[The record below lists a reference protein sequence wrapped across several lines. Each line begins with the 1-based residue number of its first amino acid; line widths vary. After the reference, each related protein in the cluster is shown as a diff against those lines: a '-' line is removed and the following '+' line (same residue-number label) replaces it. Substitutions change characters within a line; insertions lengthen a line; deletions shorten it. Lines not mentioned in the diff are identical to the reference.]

1 MLWLILS
8 DGGKYMFLM
17 ATTDNAVLSLF
28 IAFTQNHAGEHG
40 GCAGDFLW
48 WWLEKVPSATTHR
61 DTALSSRKSPLLQPK
76 LAWGRKVKGQWLDFM

>member
-40 GCAGDFLW
+40 GCAGDFL
-48 WWLEKVPSATTHR
+48 
-61 DTALSSRKSPLLQPK
+61 
-76 LAWGRKVKGQWLDFM
+76 